1 MHSIVLDLLSIVAQT
16 GQRQEAEPVIGSV
29 VCHPSGHLIPELHL
43 RTDDERIPG
52 DHLVEVTGLYGDVM
66 KLSLDRRHISSPRGS
81 STAPF

>member
-1 MHSIVLDLLSIVAQT
+1 
-16 GQRQEAEPVIGSV
+16 
-29 VCHPSGHLIPELHL
+29 LIPELHL

-66 KLSLDRRHISSPRGS
+66 KLWLDRRHISSPRGS